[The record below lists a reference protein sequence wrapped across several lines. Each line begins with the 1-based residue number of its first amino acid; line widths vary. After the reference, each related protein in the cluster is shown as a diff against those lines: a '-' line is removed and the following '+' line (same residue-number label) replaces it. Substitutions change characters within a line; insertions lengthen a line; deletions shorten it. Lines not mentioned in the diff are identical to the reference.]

1 MGTWGSGIFENDA
14 AADWAFGL
22 EEAED
27 LSYVE
32 NTLDRVIQAGDE
44 YLEAP
49 DAEEGLAAVEVVA
62 RLKGKW
68 GIKSPY
74 SEPVDMWVKKMK
86 FKPSPDLVKKAIAVV
101 NRVVVEPSELLE
113 MWTETDELD
122 EWKDSVAELKSR
134 VSA

>member
-1 MGTWGSGIFENDA
+1 MGSWGSGIFENDA

-27 LSYVE
+27 LTYVE
-32 NTLDRVIQAGDE
+32 NALDRVIQTGDE
-44 YLEAP
+44 YLDAS

-62 RLKGKW
+62 RLRGKW
-68 GIKSPY
+68 GMKSPY
-74 SEPVDMWVKKMK
+74 SEPVDLWVKKMK
-86 FKPSPDLVKKAIAVV
+86 LKPSPDLVKKAIAVV

-113 MWTETDELD
+113 LWTETDELD